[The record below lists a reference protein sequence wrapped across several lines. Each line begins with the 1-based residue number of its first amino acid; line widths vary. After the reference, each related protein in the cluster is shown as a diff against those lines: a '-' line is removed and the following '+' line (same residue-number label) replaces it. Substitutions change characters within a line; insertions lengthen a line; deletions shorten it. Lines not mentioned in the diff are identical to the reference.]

1 MTTWNKKNK
10 KQMILPVKLILM
22 FILVFSFGSCKT
34 VKETTK
40 TAVTAKTEL
49 NANVKTAAENKQAAE
64 TKTVATDKGV
74 TATNTTIKTT
84 ATEFSAPD
92 ALGKQHPTRQTVT
105 ELTTN
110 TKKVGDTKISTE
122 AKAEN
127 ESKAKTVDKSDFKSD
142 STAVSTGKKETKTE
156 TPGFVSWS
164 IIILIVGLL
173 GLIYYVLKRYGV
185 IK

>member
-1 MTTWNKKNK
+1 MKTFK
-10 KQMILPVKLILM
+10 ILLYTLRLAIVLALFAFVIL
-22 FILVFSFGSCKT
+22 FAGCKT

-49 NANVKTAAENKQAAE
+49 NADVKTAAENTQVAE
-64 TKTVATDKGV
+64 IKTVATDKGV
-74 TATNTTIKTT
+74 TASNTTIKTT

-92 ALGKQHPTRQTVT
+92 ALGKQHPTKQTVT

-110 TKKVGDTKISTE
+110 TKKESDAKINTE

-127 ESKAKTVDKSDFKSD
+127 ESKAKTVDNSDFKSD
-142 STAVSTGKKETKTE
+142 SATKAEVKKETKTE

-164 IIILIVGLL
+164 IIILVVGLL
-173 GLIYYVLKRYGV
+173 GLVYCVLKRYGV